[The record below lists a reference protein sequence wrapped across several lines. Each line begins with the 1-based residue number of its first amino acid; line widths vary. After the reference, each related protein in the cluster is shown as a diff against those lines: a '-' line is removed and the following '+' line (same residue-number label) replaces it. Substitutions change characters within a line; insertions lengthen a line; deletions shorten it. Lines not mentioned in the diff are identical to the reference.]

1 MIEDNHLRGLEKVLI
16 VVPGLNSLPGILKLH
31 VRQET
36 HFSSVS
42 LMRIWQEHTVQT
54 ILNFC
59 PSLNKLGNLLSWSVE
74 PHQVITRWLEQNN
87 QFKDPN
93 TKLISKTGDGA
104 RSNSQG
110 DELGPDDHEWK
121 DDHEM
126 KRTEKSKCFHV
137 I

>member
-1 MIEDNHLRGLEKVLI
+1 M
-16 VVPGLNSLPGILKLH
+16 
-31 VRQET
+31 
-36 HFSSVS
+36 
-42 LMRIWQEHTVQT
+42 QT

-74 PHQVITRWLEQNN
+74 PHQVITTRLEQNN

-110 DELGPDDHEWK
+110 DELGPDNHEWK

>member
-1 MIEDNHLRGLEKVLI
+1 M
-16 VVPGLNSLPGILKLH
+16 
-31 VRQET
+31 
-36 HFSSVS
+36 
-42 LMRIWQEHTVQT
+42 
-54 ILNFC
+54 
-59 PSLNKLGNLLSWSVE
+59 
-74 PHQVITRWLEQNN
+74 
-87 QFKDPN
+87 
-93 TKLISKTGDGA
+93 SKTGDGA